1 VPARRLLALGAAAA
15 VAAFAAFGELVA
27 SGAANGLDQWANNH
41 AMPLAGKPQAPPTL
55 LESLVPL
62 LHASFHPVGV
72 AIVDVVTL
80 PGQVVLSLL
89 LVLTAAFTFWRCGR
103 LEAATAWTAAWVVA
117 VAVEFLCRHAVTR
130 PALYRDGVHVISFDS
145 SWPSGHVVR
154 CAATIPSGARDLAR
168 GSRRAHRARRL
179 PYAERR
185 DRRAATRDG
194 GGRRHRRPRT
204 VRASSAVG
212 CSSRSARA
220 HARLMR
226 RVAAFSTASRPVS
239 RAR

>member
-145 SWPSGHVVR
+145 SWPSGHVLR
-154 CAATIPSGARDLAR
+154 CALVAAALGAAWRRFRPALAIWLAAAVVLTELAGFHTPSDVIGGLLLATAAVAGTAVLERSGLLLRWAALR
-168 GSRRAHRARRL
+168 GPRART
-179 PYAERR
+179 
-185 DRRAATRDG
+185 RA
-194 GGRRHRRPRT
+194 
-204 VRASSAVG
+204 
-212 CSSRSARA
+212 
-220 HARLMR
+220 
-226 RVAAFSTASRPVS
+226 
-239 RAR
+239 